1 MKQMGHSSFGG
12 GSLNS
17 IASCSSL
24 FAIWFVRRQMI
35 LLAIGVTIPDE
46 HTILTPSFAIGTAGV
61 DLVLIHPTLRGVL
74 RFGTIDQTMKATRIV
89 DGGNLCVGGRGGEK
103 GEGR

>member
-1 MKQMGHSSFGG
+1 
-12 GSLNS
+12 
-17 IASCSSL
+17 
-24 FAIWFVRRQMI
+24 MI

-46 HTILTPSFAIGTAGV
+46 HTTYTSSAIDTAGV

-89 DGGNLCVGGRGGEK
+89 DGGNYVVCGGWWVGDGEK
-103 GEGR
+103 GEGRCFSPSLSNRSSSIHLVPSKEAIA